1 MRRLKSTSTNG
12 FFEAQEEARGRTKWL
27 VLWFI
32 LAVIG
37 VVLAVNT
44 LVFFTLGQNAGGDIA
59 GLFSVTSALT
69 AGLILVASGYKS
81 IQLSSGGAV
90 VAKDLGGRLV
100 MPGTTDFEE
109 KKLLNV
115 VEEMAIAS
123 GMPVPQV

>member
-1 MRRLKSTSTNG
+1 MD
-12 FFEAQEEARGRTKWL
+12 FFEAQEEARRRTKWL